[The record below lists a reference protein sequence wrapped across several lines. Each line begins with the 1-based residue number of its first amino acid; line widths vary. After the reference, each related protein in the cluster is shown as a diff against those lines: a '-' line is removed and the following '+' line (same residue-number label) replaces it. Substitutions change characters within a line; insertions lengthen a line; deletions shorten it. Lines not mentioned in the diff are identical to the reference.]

1 FRGEDR
7 HRVAFFSYNPPKS
20 GRAWVNREVR
30 VPKPRRRVHHST
42 YLDVPRNWLGER
54 FIAEAEHLRQ
64 TNEMAYR
71 HEYLGEEVGTGLEVF
86 NNVVTEAI
94 SDVEISRFDHIRQGL
109 DFVYAVVPLAFEL
122 MHDGRKR
129 WRLYIFDEIQGINL
143 FNRALFEKT
152 KAKCYHRTLMVAV
165 SAEPK

>member
-1 FRGEDR
+1 LRSINLGRGYIKYAWFEEVDQFAGMEEIRNILQSLFRGQDR
-7 HRVAFFSYNPPKS
+7 HRVASFSYNPPKS
-20 GRAWVNREVR
+20 GRAWVNQEVR

-86 NNVVTEAI
+86 TNVVTEAI
-94 SDVEISRFDHIRQGL
+94 
-109 DFVYAVVPLAFEL
+109 
-122 MHDGRKR
+122 
-129 WRLYIFDEIQGINL
+129 
-143 FNRALFEKT
+143 
-152 KAKCYHRTLMVAV
+152 
-165 SAEPK
+165 